1 MYKIGMIGDREST
14 LCFLPLGFSVTE
26 VNSAEEAA
34 KALRQMAATKEY
46 AAIFVAEDLARLI
59 PEELDRYKDAP
70 LPAVTVIPGRAGG
83 EGYGLAQLRKA
94 VERAV
99 GTDILK

>member
-14 LCFLPLGFSVTE
+14 LCFLPLGFSVLE
-26 VNSAEEAA
+26 AETAEQAA
-34 KALRQMAATKEY
+34 KSLWQLAKSEEY
-46 AAIFVAEDLARLI
+46 AVIFITEDLALQI
-59 PEELDRYKDAP
+59 PEEIDRYKDMP
-70 LPAVTVIPGRAGG
+70 LPAVTVIPGRKGG
-83 EGYGLAQLRKA
+83 RGYGLAQLRKA